1 MDAAPTP
8 VATTATTATATTT
21 ATSSSTIISTSGGG
35 GDGGSGGGGGG
46 GGGGS
51 GGQRGRASQLRESSS
66 SSSAE
71 EEHHHEEEIHFEV
84 DGAAKWAAEERSAQL
99 ASEAEHARQVEQD
112 NQAMAVVM
120 VEGGGGGKG
129 TSKGSNVL
137 IATFKA
143 AEEKIAHREAE
154 RRRVEYPDV
163 SSKGLWNFMSASHL

>member
-35 GDGGSGGGGGG
+35 GDGGSG

-129 TSKGSNVL
+129 TFSKGSNVL

>member
-21 ATSSSTIISTSGGG
+21 TTSCSTIISTSGGG
-35 GDGGSGGGGGG
+35 GDGGSG

>member
-35 GDGGSGGGGGG
+35 GDGGSG

-99 ASEAEHARQVEQD
+99 ASEAEYARQVEQD

-154 RRRVEYPDV
+154 RHRVEYPDV